1 MCLACVRKSKLY
13 TLRNR
18 LLEIKPL
25 IWIDKCK
32 QNKSSNGRAI
42 LTPIRTQANVVSS
55 QIYLKHLS
63 RWLVF
68 FSSLK
73 KSNVL
78 CMTTAEVIA
87 TKLKELP
94 FIK

>member
-13 TLRNR
+13 TLRNH
-18 LLEIKPL
+18 LLEIEPL

-63 RWLVF
+63 RWF
-68 FSSLK
+68 FFFVTEK
-73 KSNVL
+73 K
-78 CMTTAEVIA
+78 
-87 TKLKELP
+87 
-94 FIK
+94 

>member
-13 TLRNR
+13 TLRNH
-18 LLEIKPL
+18 LLEIEPL

-55 QIYLKHLS
+55 QIYLKDLS
-63 RWLVF
+63 RWVF